1 MQQRSLVLAIM
12 LITTLSALAQT
23 AALQGHVLDATGAVV
38 VDANVSLI
46 ATDQSVQTTT
56 SDKLGAYSF
65 NDLRPGEYTVE
76 AEAAGLVLSPSAKT
90 VLTPG
95 THVLNLEL
103 KLKEVQQQLRVEQDA
118 DNTVSMDSASNA
130 SALVLTGGDLEAL
143 SDNPDDLQADL
154 EALAGPSAGP
164 NGGSIYIDGFSGGDL
179 PAKNSIREIRVNQ
192 NPFSAEYDKLG
203 YGRIEIF
210 TKPGSDKYHATADY
224 NFANRF
230 WNSRNPYS
238 PEKAPF
244 QLDEFE
250 GGASGP
256 LSKRASFTVDA
267 QRNMVDNGALT
278 NAVTVDPATFAIMP
292 FTSTITSPQRFTKVS
307 PRIDYQLNATN
318 TLTFRYGIIHADIL
332 DTGIGSFDLVSRG
345 YDSRYTNQTVQAAE
359 TAVLGQTINET
370 RFQFYRNNFQT
381 AANTVAPVLKVSGA
395 FTGGGA
401 ASDRSFDVQNSYELQ
416 NNTFG
421 TRGAHTWKIGVRLRA
436 QTDNNLSPQNFNG
449 TYTFAG
455 GDLGPVLDSNNQPIP
470 GQLETISGV
479 ERYRRT
485 LLFQQLGYSAN
496 QIRALGGGA
505 SEFSIN
511 AGQPNMSAN
520 QFDFAIFAS
529 DDWRVAPNVS
539 LAVGLRYGG
548 QSNIHDW
555 RDWAPRL
562 SMAWAPGG
570 RRKTVVRAGFGMFY
584 DRFGLGNTLAAARY
598 NGVAQQQYIV
608 ANPDSYP
615 AIPTPSMLGTVQGA
629 IEKISPDLRAP
640 YIMQSAVTL
649 ERQLAANTTLALTYT
664 NAHGL
669 HMLRSEDVNAPR
681 PGTYDPAVAGS
692 GVFPLGHPG
701 PVFLME
707 SSGLYNQNQLVA
719 NVKTKV
725 NATTSLFAFYVLN
738 KASSNTDGVNTF
750 AANPYNPSGEYG
762 PAATDV
768 RHRVTA
774 GGSVAMRWSVRVSPY
789 IVIQSGAP
797 FDVRTGSDLYGT
809 TLFNSRP
816 GLATDSSKAG
826 LIQTAYGL
834 LDPNPTAS
842 ETLLGRNY
850 GRGPSLVTL
859 NLRIGKAWG
868 FGPEKGA
875 RASKPDQGSGA
886 VQSEPVS
893 NRGLRSIL
901 GTPATA
907 RRYNLSLSMS
917 ARNLLNHNNP
927 GPIIGDI
934 TSSLFGRSNQI
945 AGTPNG
951 EGFYE
956 TANNRRLEMQL
967 RLTF

>member
-1 MQQRSLVLAIM
+1 MRQRFLLLAMM
-12 LITTLSALAQT
+12 LFAGLSSLAQT
-23 AALQGHVLDATGAVV
+23 AALKGHVLDVTGAVV
-38 VDANVSLI
+38 ADAKVNLI
-46 ATDQSVQTTT
+46 ATDQSVLTTT

-65 NDLRPGEYTVE
+65 TAVRPGEYTVE
-76 AEAAGLVLSPSAKT
+76 AEASGLILSPSART
-90 VLTPG
+90 VLASG
-95 THVLNLEL
+95 TNVLDLEL
-103 KLKEVQQQLRVEQDA
+103 RVKEVQQSLTVEQDA
-118 DNTVSMDSASNA
+118 ENTVSMESASNA
-130 SALVLTGGDLEAL
+130 SALVLTGEDLEAL
-143 SDNPDDLQADL
+143 SDNPDDLMADL
-154 EALAGPSAGP
+154 QALAGPSAGP
-164 NGGSIYIDGFSGGDL
+164 NGGAIYIDGFSSGDL
-179 PAKNSIREIRVNQ
+179 PAKNAIREIRVNQ

-244 QLDEFE
+244 LLNEFE

-256 LSKRASFTVDA
+256 LGKRASFTVDA
-267 QRNMVDNGALT
+267 QENMVDNGAIV
-278 NAVTVDPATFAIMP
+278 NAVTVDPAAFAVTP
-292 FTSTITSPQRFTKVS
+292 YTSTVTSPQRFTKVS
-307 PRIDYQLNATN
+307 PRLDYQLSPNN
-318 TLTFRYGIIHADIL
+318 TLSFRYGIIHADIL
-332 DTGIGSFDLVSRG
+332 DTGVGSFDLTSRG

-401 ASDRSFDVQNSYELQ
+401 ASARSFDVQNSFELQ

-421 TRGAHTWKIGVRLRA
+421 TRGAHTWKVGMRLRA
-436 QTDNNLSPQNFNG
+436 QTDDNLSPQNFDG

-455 GDLGPVLDSNNQPIP
+455 GAIGPVLDNNNLPVP
-470 GQLETISGV
+470 GQLQTISAI

-485 LLFQQLGYSAN
+485 LLFQKLGYSAS

-505 SEFSIN
+505 SEFSIA
-511 AGQPNMSAN
+511 AGQPESSVR
-520 QFDFAIFAS
+520 QFDFGFFAS
-529 DDWRVAPNVS
+529 DDWHVSPNVS
-539 LAVGLRYGG
+539 LGLGLRCEG

-555 RDWAPRL
+555 RDWAPRI
-562 SMAWAPGG
+562 SIAWAPGG
-570 RRKTVVRAGFGMFY
+570 RKKTVIRAGFGTFY
-584 DRFGLGNTLAAARY
+584 DRFALSNTLAAVRY
-598 NGVAQQQYIV
+598 NGTVQQQYVV
-608 ANPDSYP
+608 ANPDSFP
-615 AIPTPSMLGTVQGA
+615 TIPSLQELGAAQTQSV
-629 IEKISPDLRAP
+629 EKISPNLRAP
-640 YIMQSAVTL
+640 YIMQSAVTV
-649 ERQLAANTTLALTYT
+649 ERQLARNTTLALTYT

-669 HMLRSEDVNAPR
+669 HMLRSRDVNAPL
-681 PGTYDPAVAGS
+681 PGTFDPGVAGS

-738 KASSNTDGVNTF
+738 KASSNTDGVSTF
-750 AANPYNPSGEYG
+750 PANPNDVSGEYG

-774 GGSVAMRWSVRVSPY
+774 GGSVAMRWSVRISPY
-789 IVIQSGAP
+789 VVIQSGAP
-797 FDVRTGSDLYGT
+797 FDVTTGSDLYGT

-816 GLATDSSKAG
+816 GLATDPSKAG

-834 LDPNPTAS
+834 LDPSPSAG
-842 ETLLGRNY
+842 ERLLGRNY
-850 GRGPSLVTL
+850 GRGPGQVTL
-859 NLRIGKAWG
+859 NLRIGKAFG
-868 FGPEKGA
+868 FGPEKGEHA
-875 RASKPDQGSGA
+875 GKSAEGS
-886 VQSEPVS
+886 VQAEPVS
-893 NRGLRSIL
+893 NRGLRSVL
-901 GTPATA
+901 GSPATA
-907 RRYNLSLSMS
+907 RRYNLSVSMS

-945 AGTPNG
+945 AGMPNG

-956 TANNRRLEMQL
+956 TANNRRIEMQV